1 MPSVIVSLESGVGI
15 QVITP
20 GPEHTFTLD
29 EENVSRLLLRDDV
42 KDRVV
47 VVISVA
53 GAYRK
58 GKSFL
63 LDFFL
68 RYMHHKYTLGDDCE
82 DWLGPTDQPLK
93 GFSWRGGS
101 ERHTTG
107 MLLWSQP
114 FKATLRDGTK
124 AVILLMDTQGT
135 FDSESTVRENSTVFA
150 LSTMISSVQI
160 YNLSQNI
167 EEDDLQHLQLFTDYG
182 KLAQE
187 QGSKN
192 KAGKPFQKLQFVIRD
207 WSCPYEYA
215 YGPEGGERLL
225 KKRLEVHK
233 GQHEELQNLRVYINQ
248 TYEDL
253 ACFLMPHPGLKVST
267 NPEFDGKITDI
278 RSQFQESLKE
288 LIPMLLAP
296 ENLVPKLIGGQP
308 VKAKD
313 LLTYFKVYMKV
324 FNGSKLPE
332 PKSILAATAEAN
344 NLSAVAEAREVY
356 ETLMKKVCGGT
367 KPYLQPHL
375 LDDEHGRNKCRALHT
390 FHSKNKMGG
399 RRLADGYEAKLVEF
413 NIDYSQVENWSAL
426 FCANEND
433 LNRKPPLEELTQ
445 IKSQEFHDFLTPL
458 PSWSQLYWWCLSL
471 RKFPSGS
478 SSLQPCDNK
487 NYEVKTR
494 EYTSF
499 FHHAYFHMPEPPEHS
514 FPCLHPDTLFQTN
527 SLSYFGITN
536 AVRERHCAE
545 SAQCSHLDRVY
556 STSMLSLPYP
566 TLASIH
572 ERRHQHRSLGI
583 VDEDMKQ
590 LVTVRFFSR
599 LKKVLNCLLSGGNK
613 IRAFNSWVMPS
624 LAYSFGILRWTQT
637 ELDALDRRVRCIL
650 TTYRMHHP
658 RSSVMINAKDLH
670 NREVCPYRK
679 LKYQTYSNIPE

>member
-1 MPSVIVSLESGVGI
+1 MPSKTVSLESGVGI

-29 EENVSRLLLRDDV
+29 EESLSRLLLQDDV
-42 KDRVV
+42 KDRAVV
-47 VVISVA
+47 VVSVA
-53 GAYRK
+53 GAFRK

-68 RYMHHKYTLGDDCE
+68 RYMHHKYNLGDNGE

-114 FKATLRDGTK
+114 FKATLHDGRK
-124 AVILLMDTQGT
+124 VVILLMDTQGT
-135 FDSESTVRENSTVFA
+135 FDSESTVRENATVFA

-192 KAGKPFQKLQFVIRD
+192 NAGKPFQRLQFIIRD

-225 KKRLEVHK
+225 KKRLEVHE
-233 GQHEELQNLRVYINQ
+233 GQHEELQKLRVYINKIF
-248 TYEDL
+248 EDL
-253 ACFLMPHPGLKVST
+253 ACFLMPHPGLKVAT
-267 NPEFDGKITDI
+267 NPEFDGKIADI
-278 RSQFQESLKE
+278 SPEFQESLKE

-296 ENLVPKLIGGQP
+296 ESLVPKLIGGQP

-356 ETLMKKVCGGT
+356 ETLMEEICGGT

-375 LDDEHGRNKCRALHT
+375 LDDEHRRIKDKALHA

-399 RRLADGYEAKLVEF
+399 QELADSYGAKLVEDLDDLF
-413 NIDYSQVENWSAL
+413 EQLKAHNESKNIYRMIGTPAVFAL
-426 FCANEND
+426 LAMVGYLVSVLGGALGIQTLVALGQAVAVASIVLCVFWIYT
-433 LNRKPPLEELTQ
+433 RLTGNMRD
-445 IKSQEFHDFLTPL
+445 IG
-458 PSWSQLYWWCLSL
+458 SQLDEIADTIRNYILNQTVDSM
-471 RKFPSGS
+471 S
-478 SSLQPCDNK
+478 SRAAATAVG
-487 NYEVKTR
+487 YGG
-494 EYTSF
+494 
-499 FHHAYFHMPEPPEHS
+499 
-514 FPCLHPDTLFQTN
+514 DTK
-527 SLSYFGITN
+527 
-536 AVRERHCAE
+536 
-545 SAQCSHLDRVY
+545 
-556 STSMLSLPYP
+556 
-566 TLASIH
+566 
-572 ERRHQHRSLGI
+572 
-583 VDEDMKQ
+583 KQ
-590 LVTVRFFSR
+590 S
-599 LKKVLNCLLSGGNK
+599 
-613 IRAFNSWVMPS
+613 
-624 LAYSFGILRWTQT
+624 
-637 ELDALDRRVRCIL
+637 
-650 TTYRMHHP
+650 
-658 RSSVMINAKDLH
+658 
-670 NREVCPYRK
+670 
-679 LKYQTYSNIPE
+679 